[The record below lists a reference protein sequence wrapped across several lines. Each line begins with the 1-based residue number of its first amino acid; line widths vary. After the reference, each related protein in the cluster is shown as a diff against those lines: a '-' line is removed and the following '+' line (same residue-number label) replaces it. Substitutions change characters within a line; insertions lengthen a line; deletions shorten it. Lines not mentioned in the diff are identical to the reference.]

1 MSFGEHRGVVPPSI
15 VEHSEILHVE
25 QDEGIVMLCI
35 AQSCPSPDYRWFTLS
50 GPEPVLVTSGPR
62 THLLGPILAL
72 EAVSYKDAGVY
83 RCSASNIGGEASAES
98 RLVVITPLQVQV
110 TPSVLSVHIGGT
122 AEFKCNVRSEG
133 QYNKPHV
140 ITWFKDGMPLPGL
153 GRHNSDHFVL
163 RGVTRDDRGMYQCIV
178 RRSEGDTAQSAGELQ
193 LGEHSVVSSTCKLAK
208 YFSLLYLLGFSSF
221 FGLVYDGTLRGG
233 IDTLKPRI

>member
-1 MSFGEHRGVVPPSI
+1 M
-15 VEHSEILHVE
+15 
-25 QDEGIVMLCI
+25 
-35 AQSCPSPDYRWFTLS
+35 S

-122 AEFKCNVRSEG
+122 AEFKCNVRSE
-133 QYNKPHV
+133 V
-140 ITWFKDGMPLPGL
+140 SFRPLHL
-153 GRHNSDHFVL
+153 L
-163 RGVTRDDRGMYQCIV
+163 RSFYFFCLPRI
-178 RRSEGDTAQSAGELQ
+178 EGELSRG
-193 LGEHSVVSSTCKLAK
+193 LDKMKPGNEDFLRDRIREFDER
-208 YFSLLYLLGFSSF
+208 FSIPSR
-221 FGLVYDGTLRGG
+221 DNT
-233 IDTLKPRI
+233 TNHT